1 MSRFSM
7 MGRTMPVVSDCLCA
21 KCKVQLTSNRRS
33 CDGDTD
39 GERSSAEE
47 IVRKHRDG
55 RQEEK
60 PNPDSRP
67 NSLSEHDLPE
77 FFTKRDH
84 EEAAVSCGLTSGEG
98 SLPDDE
104 YRAPTESQSAEIPF
118 IV

>member
-1 MSRFSM
+1 
-7 MGRTMPVVSDCLCA
+7 MGRTIPIVSDHLCA
-21 KCKVQLTSNRRS
+21 NYKVQLTSNRRS
-33 CDGDTD
+33 CDSDTD
-39 GERSSAEE
+39 GERSSPEE
-47 IVRKHRDG
+47 IVRKHRNG

-60 PNPDSRP
+60 PNSNSRS

-84 EEAAVSCGLTSGEG
+84 EEATVSCGPTSSEE

-104 YRAPTESQSAEIPF
+104 YRATAESQSSEIPF